1 MPAFTSYANLKTN
14 IADYLARQDLTD
26 KIPMFISLAE
36 KRLNRDLRLRQTL
49 QQSTYTMDSG
59 YNVPT
64 PADFLEMKDIHLD
77 GNPVINLNF
86 LTVSQFYRRSGGS
99 SSEGVPVNYTLVSDN
114 FVLAPRPTGSTT
126 VNMTYYKIPQPLSD
140 DNGSNEYLE
149 VCPDLILYASLAESA
164 PFLMDDPRLATWDG
178 LYKSGLA
185 SITKSDEQ
193 SEFPAQPLAV
203 QLTT

>member
-49 QQSTYTMDSG
+49 QQSTYSMDSG
-59 YNVPT
+59 FTVPT
-64 PADFLEMKDIHLD
+64 PADFLEMQDLHLD
-77 GNPVINLNF
+77 ANPIIPLTF
-86 LTVSQFYRRSGGS
+86 QTVSQFYRRNGGS
-99 SSEGVPVNYTLVSDN
+99 NVQGVPVNYTLVADN
-114 FVLAPRPTGSTT
+114 FVLAPQPTGATT
-126 VNMTYYKIPQPLSD
+126 VNMTYYKIPQPMSD
-140 DNGSNEYLE
+140 TNPTNEYLD
-149 VCPDLILYASLAESA
+149 VCPDLVLYASLAESA

-178 LYKSGLA
+178 LYKTGLA

-193 SEFPAQPLAV
+193 STFPAQPLSI
-203 QLTT
+203 QITT

>member
-1 MPAFTSYANLKTN
+1 MPAFTSYDNLKTN
-14 IADYLARQDLTD
+14 IADYLARTDLTD

-49 QQSTYTMDSG
+49 QQSTYTMSSG
-59 YNVPT
+59 YEVPT
-64 PADFLEMKDIHLD
+64 PADFLELKDIHLQ
-77 GNPVINLNF
+77 GNPPITLTF
-86 LTVSQFYRRSGGS
+86 QTVSQFYRDAA
-99 SSEGVPVNYTLVSDN
+99 VNTQGQPIKYTLIADN
-114 FVLAPRPTGSTT
+114 FVLAPQPTGSSV
-126 VNMTYYKIPQPLSD
+126 VNMTYYKIPQVLSD
-140 DNGSNEYLE
+140 TNPSNEYLD

-164 PFLMDDPRLATWDG
+164 PFLMDDPRLATWQA
-178 LYKSGLA
+178 LYAEGLA